1 MASETIPTTTSPA
14 VSETSA
20 ARVRRWL
27 AFADEGTP
35 LTPLQKF
42 AHFWMTVGV
51 SFARNRCP
59 VRASAL
65 AYASLLALVPMIA
78 VIASVAVSLL
88 KKDGEERSKQMIE
101 TLVNSITAET
111 SITGVVG
118 PKPGAAPE
126 SEAEVKARAA
136 RREVVERI
144 NEYVSQ
150 VRSGALGA
158 TGMTV
163 LLFIAISM
171 LTRIE
176 DTFNDIWGVTV
187 GRTWFARIVQ
197 YWAALTLGPLLLM
210 SALALTSSPFFAAT
224 KTAIADLPLGA
235 GQALMFAFN
244 FLPFVIMGAAFTVF
258 YMLMPNTRVDWRAA
272 MVGGAV
278 GGTLW
283 QINNLLSVFYVS
295 RVVSQEKIYG
305 SLGMVPVVMIGLYLS
320 WSILLFGAQVAYVFQ
335 NRHAYLQERQSAQVS
350 EVGREFI
357 ALRLMVMI
365 GVNFQ
370 SGQNGPTGS
379 QISHTLAVPSQ
390 LTSKILGALLKAQLV
405 REVAGLEKSY
415 VPARPLATLTCH
427 EIIQALRDGQA
438 GLPASADGPERDL
451 VLAEFARIQQ
461 AEQTAATAT
470 TLAELVRRTE
480 AGNAATRAA

>member
-1 MASETIPTTTSPA
+1 MASETISPTHPTATEPPPS
-14 VSETSA
+14 
-20 ARVRRWL
+20 RVAQWL

-35 LTPLQKF
+35 LTRLQKF
-42 AHFWMTVGV
+42 AHFCMTVGV
-51 SFARNRCP
+51 SFVRNRCP

-65 AYASLLALVPMIA
+65 AYASLLALVPMLA

-88 KKDGEERSKQMIE
+88 KKEGEERSKQMIE
-101 TLVNSITAET
+101 TLVSSITAET
-111 SITGVVG
+111 SLANVVA
-118 PKPGAAPE
+118 PKTPGAPE
-126 SEAEVKARAA
+126 SEAETKARAA

-163 LLFIAISM
+163 LLFMAITM
-171 LTRIE
+171 LARIE

-187 GRTWFARIVQ
+187 GRSWFARIVQ

-210 SALALTSSPFFAAT
+210 SALALTSSPFFAST
-224 KTAIADLPLGA
+224 KTTIAGLPLGA

-244 FLPFVIMGAAFTVF
+244 FLPFVIMGLAFTVF

-272 MVGGAV
+272 LVGGAV

-320 WSILLFGAQVAYVFQ
+320 WTILLFGAQVAYVFQ
-335 NRHAYLQERQSAQVS
+335 NRHAYLQERQSSQVS
-350 EVGREFI
+350 EAGREFI
-357 ALRLMVMI
+357 ALRLMVMV
-365 GVNFQ
+365 GLNFQ
-370 SGQNGPTGS
+370 RGQKGPTGS
-379 QISHTLAVPSQ
+379 QIAHALAVPSQ
-390 LTSKILGALLKAQLV
+390 LTTKILGALLKAQLV
-405 REVAGLEKSY
+405 REVAGVEKSY
-415 VPARPLATLTCH
+415 LPARPLATLTCH
-427 EIIQALRDGQA
+427 EIIQALRDGQV
-438 GLPASADGPERDL
+438 GLPGTADGPEREL
-451 VLAEFARIQQ
+451 VRAEFARIQQ

-470 TLAELVRRTE
+470 TLAELVRRAETR
-480 AGNAATRAA
+480 NPAA